1 MLLYFQFQISM
12 WFVHSFIHLTSIF
25 ECLLGPGTILGTWDV
40 AICKT
45 DDIDGGVGD
54 DDDEKRISGPFGCGN
69 RHFLSAG
76 PYLEHSV

>member
-1 MLLYFQFQISM
+1 M

-40 AICKT
+40 AICRT

-54 DDDEKRISGPFGCGN
+54 DDDEKGYLVHLGVVIDIS
-69 RHFLSAG
+69 
-76 PYLEHSV
+76 